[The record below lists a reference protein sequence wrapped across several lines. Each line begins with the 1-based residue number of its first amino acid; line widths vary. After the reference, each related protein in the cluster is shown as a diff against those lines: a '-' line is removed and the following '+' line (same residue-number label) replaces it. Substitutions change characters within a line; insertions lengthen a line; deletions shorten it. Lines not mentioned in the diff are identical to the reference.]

1 VRRCLLVAASLL
13 LAACASPL
21 EQGDRL
27 YRQGDLRGALH
38 AWRAVPE
45 RSDDHAVAQARLSE
59 LELDVEKLAD
69 RHQKRGAWFEDHGR
83 LAEAILSYRLA
94 LELRPDDRVTLER
107 VQRLSRSLAT
117 RKLRHRDAFELAFEK
132 GDLATARREMTALRT
147 LDPFDASRAGGER
160 ALDEAVGGEVN
171 RRLRQGRRQFAAG
184 DLAGA
189 EAAFRSALDIEP
201 GNESAQGNLA
211 YLKTI
216 RDIERKSGRS
226 RAAVPPPALGAGDKE
241 IRAEGFY
248 RNALAAERSGDPYK
262 ALRYDLA
269 AVKSDPGH
277 RGAREHMTMLRLR
290 LAPRVDGLIEG
301 GRIAFGREDLYGAL
315 ERWRLALL
323 IDPENERARD
333 WTQRAE
339 HLLANLERLRAEP
352 EVGSGVP

>member
-1 VRRCLLVAASLL
+1 VKRSLLVAAGLL

-21 EQGDRL
+21 ERGDRL
-27 YRQGDLRGALH
+27 YQQGDLRGALH

-45 RSDDHAVAQARLSE
+45 HSDDHATAQARLSE

-94 LELRPDDRVTLER
+94 LELRPDDRATLER
-107 VQRLSRSLAT
+107 VQRLSRSLVT
-117 RKLRHRDAFELAFEK
+117 RKRSHREAFERAFEK
-132 GDLATARREMTALRT
+132 GDLAVARREMTALRT
-147 LDPFDASRAGGER
+147 LDPFDASRAGSER
-160 ALDEAVGGEVN
+160 ALDEAVGDEVN
-171 RRLRQGRRQFAAG
+171 RRLREGRRQFADG
-184 DLAGA
+184 NVAGA
-189 EAAFRSALDIEP
+189 EASFRSAMAIEP

-211 YLKTI
+211 YINTI
-216 RDIERKSGRS
+216 RDIEQESGRT
-226 RAAVPPPALGAGDKE
+226 RTAVPPPALGAGDKE

-248 RNALAAERSGDPYK
+248 RNAVAAERSGDPYK

-269 AVKSDPGH
+269 AVNSDPDH
-277 RGAREHMTMLRLR
+277 RAAREHMSMLRQR

-301 GRIAFGREDLYGAL
+301 GRIAFGREDLHGAL

-323 IDPENERARD
+323 IDPDNERARD
-333 WTQRAE
+333 WSQRAE

-352 EVGSGVP
+352 ELGSGDP